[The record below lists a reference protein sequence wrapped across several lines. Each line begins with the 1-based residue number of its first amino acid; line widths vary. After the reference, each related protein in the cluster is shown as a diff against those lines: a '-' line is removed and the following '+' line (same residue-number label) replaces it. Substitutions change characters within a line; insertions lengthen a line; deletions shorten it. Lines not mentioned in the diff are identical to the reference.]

1 MMNRLNWFCLLIT
14 WLLVPMSVLRAQEEG
29 TPYFMHLTKAHG
41 APIQRV
47 IDIAF
52 DHLGFAWVASS
63 NGLYRFDGHRFEKVS
78 FLESIGTPEANN
90 VVENILVDDDGTVW
104 IAVKFYG
111 VYTYSYDTG
120 QFTKVVDGSGQNITE
135 IKLDKNNLYVTCKNG
150 AIIIKNLSTGAIE
163 RVKVDDFIYSVEP
176 DESGGLW
183 VGTFTGLYK
192 WSILQGIQ
200 KVQLAINPAQIE
212 QLTKDSK
219 GGLWLATGRQGVVYY
234 DPKSKKSKRYS
245 TSMAS
250 GQRLESDFI
259 LSLFLDSKENL
270 WVSTDGGGVARIN
283 VKTGELTNY
292 NQDPADENSLTSK
305 SVMCVKE
312 DRHGNYWM
320 GNNFG
325 GVNVL
330 INQSHGVTYYK
341 GVEKGRSY
349 RILSLLKSSSGDI
362 WAGTD
367 GEGIVLHQNG
377 SGSNTQR
384 FSKTTHPGLIGNY
397 IQKMI
402 ELRNGDILIG
412 TYDFGLS
419 YFDYQS
425 RQFKKINSLAH
436 ENKQE
441 SVGEDIRSLFEDKE
455 GRIWMGTE
463 KALYVLD
470 QALNIIKVFS
480 YDVDLSCSVVIDF
493 AQRKNGQ
500 IIVGTMGG
508 GLSVIDQNLSKPTP
522 LMVKTDSSVG
532 RFEHDVMVMRLQDD
546 GMIWIG
552 TQNHGLFFIDPD
564 NQILSKF
571 RHEAFQNGFIT
582 ILETTDKDRLWI
594 GTTNG
599 LYEWNGKDKVLN
611 AYSDR
616 LNIINRYMKRSSFKD
631 TEGLLYFGG
640 INGFYKLRP
649 DRLNELPAPNTDI
662 YFTDLFI
669 NNSDETYNHNL
680 LKVGMELA
688 TDIELEH
695 TQSNFAFG
703 FTALGSLTHGKHAL
717 SYRLFPFD
725 QEWKQAG
732 EDRLATYTNLP
743 HGEYTFKVKL
753 SAGIE
758 KEAKE
763 KSLNIVILPPWW
775 RTNWAYTL
783 FVIIGVSLL
792 FLSYRYTYQWA
803 KLKNQWKYE
812 KLTREKEKEI
822 NNMKLDFFTKMSHEI
837 RTPLTLILGPIERI
851 KEMIQDNYRATN
863 YISIVQSNA
872 QRLVN
877 LTEQIMDLR
886 KNETGEL
893 QLRATN
899 QDITA
904 LLKEVIATFSEVAR
918 QKNIEFE
925 HQFPDQIGDF
935 WYDHEKV
942 EHILFNLLSNAFK
955 YSLSESKVRLTLAVE
970 PPSLNY
976 QKGAL
981 NIAVSDTGI
990 GMNDSTLEHV
1000 FDMFYR
1006 SEKQTEEGH
1015 GVGLALTREL
1025 VKLHKGEIEVSSAE
1039 GVGTTFEVRL
1049 HLGDAHLTEHE
1060 KIYRS
1065 TDQTEIPMAAD
1076 TRANGSVNIEPANKQ
1091 VKLLLVEDNPQMLD
1105 FIKSIFIESYNV
1117 ITAENGSIG
1126 LDLARSEVPDVII
1139 SDVVMPEMDGFEM
1152 THYIKND
1159 SKVSHIPVLLLT
1171 ARTTGK
1177 HTIEGLEIGAD
1188 DYMTKPFQ
1196 VEVLKLKVK
1205 NLLETKESAERF
1217 IRKELISEPAAVEAR
1232 DEDEEFLQEIMRII
1246 NEQLGDPELKV
1257 EMIAR
1262 EMSMSHSVLYR
1273 RCMAITGQT
1282 IVDIIKITRLKTAAK
1297 LVTDGRLGISEAAYR
1312 VGFNDA
1318 KYFTKCFKNYFGT
1331 TPSDYV
1337 SDFKATV

>member
-1 MMNRLNWFCLLIT
+1 MPT
-14 WLLVPMSVLRAQEEG
+14 SVLRAQEEG

-78 FLESIGTPEANN
+78 FLENIGTPETDN
-90 VVENILVDDDGTVW
+90 VVEKILVDSDGKIW

-120 QFTKVVDGSGQNITE
+120 QFTKVIDGSGQNITE
-135 IKLDKNNLYVTCKNG
+135 IKLDERNLYVAYKNG
-150 AIIIKNLSTGAIE
+150 HIIFKDLSTGVINKITIDGL
-163 RVKVDDFIYSVEP
+163 VYSVES
-176 DESGGLW
+176 DEAGGLW
-183 VGTFTGLYK
+183 IGTSSGLSK
-192 WSILQGIQ
+192 WNVAQGIQ
-200 KVQLAINPAQIE
+200 RVQLTTKTGQIE
-212 QLTKDSK
+212 QLIKDSK

-234 DPKSKKSKRYS
+234 NPKTKSTRSYS
-245 TSMAS
+245 TSTTDE
-250 GQRLESDFI
+250 QRLESDFI

-283 VKTGELTNY
+283 IKSGELTNY
-292 NQDPADENSLTSK
+292 NQDPEDKNSLTSK
-305 SVMCVKE
+305 SVMCVAE
-312 DRHGNYWM
+312 DRRGNYWM

-330 INQSHGVTYYK
+330 INQSHDVTYYK

-349 RILSLLKSSSGDI
+349 RILSLLKSSRGDI

-377 SGSNTQR
+377 SGSHTKR

-419 YFDYQS
+419 YFNYQS
-425 RQFKKINSLAH
+425 GKFKKIDRLIY
-436 ENKQE
+436 EDGLV
-441 SVGEDIRSLFEDKE
+441 SVGQDVRSLFKDQED
-455 GRIWMGTE
+455 RIWMGTE

-470 QALNIIKVFS
+470 QSLNILKIFS
-480 YDVDLSCSVVIDF
+480 YDMDLLCTVVIDF
-493 AQRKNGQ
+493 DQKKNGQ
-500 IIVGTMGG
+500 VVVGTMGG
-508 GLSVIDQNLSKPTP
+508 GLSVIDQDLSKPRP
-522 LMVKTDSSVG
+522 LMVKTDSSFG
-532 RFEHDVMVMRLQDD
+532 RFEYDVIVIGSQDD
-546 GMIWIG
+546 GRIWIG
-552 TQNHGLFFIDPD
+552 TQNHGLFSVDPQ
-564 NQILSKF
+564 NQKLIRFK
-571 RHEAFQNGFIT
+571 HEAFPNRYIGSLEIT
-582 ILETTDKDRLWI
+582 DNNHLWI

-631 TEGLLYFGG
+631 TEGQLYFGG
-640 INGFYKLRP
+640 INGFYRMKP
-649 DRLNELPAPNTDI
+649 DRLHELPSPNTDI
-662 YFTDLFI
+662 YFTELFI

-680 LKVGMELA
+680 LGVGMELLNQV
-688 TDIELEH
+688 ELKH
-695 TQSNFAFG
+695 AQSNFALG
-703 FTALGSLTHGKHAL
+703 FTALGSLTHGEHAL

-725 QEWKQAG
+725 QEWKKAG

-753 SAGIE
+753 SAGVA

-783 FVIIGVSLL
+783 FVVIGASLL

-886 KNETGEL
+886 KNETGQL
-893 QLRATN
+893 QLRATD
-899 QDITA
+899 QDISA
-904 LLKEVIATFSEVAR
+904 LLKEVIATFNEVAR
-918 QKNIEFE
+918 QKHILFE
-925 HQFPDQIGDF
+925 HSFPNQIDNF

-955 YSLSESKVRLTLAVE
+955 YSESESSVKLILDAE

-981 NIAVSDTGI
+981 KITVTDTGI
-990 GMNDSTLEHV
+990 GMNESTLKHV

-1006 SEKQTEEGH
+1006 SEQQTEEGH

-1025 VKLHKGEIEVSSAE
+1025 VKLHKGEIGVLSSK
-1039 GVGTTFEVRL
+1039 GMGTTFEVRL
-1049 HLGDAHLTEHE
+1049 PFGDAHLTEHE
-1060 KIYRS
+1060 KIYHSMETSEVFEVDENEAIVPNR
-1065 TDQTEIPMAAD
+1065 
-1076 TRANGSVNIEPANKQ
+1076 NGQPAGKQ
-1091 VKLLLVEDNPQMLD
+1091 AKLLLVEDNPQMLD
-1105 FIKSIFIESYNV
+1105 FIKSIFTESYHV
-1117 ITAENGSIG
+1117 ITAENGLVG
-1126 LDLARSEVPDVII
+1126 LDLARSETPDAII
-1139 SDVVMPEMDGFEM
+1139 SDVLMPEMDGFEM

-1159 SKVSHIPVLLLT
+1159 SKTSHIPVLLLT

-1188 DYMTKPFQ
+1188 DYMTKPFK
-1196 VEVLKLKVK
+1196 VDVLKLKVK

-1217 IRKELISEPAAVEAR
+1217 IRKELIAEPAAVEAR

-1262 EMSMSHSVLYR
+1262 EMNMSHSVLYR

-1297 LVTDGRLGISEAAYR
+1297 LITDGRLGISEAAYQ

-1318 KYFTKCFKNYFGT
+1318 KYFTKCFKSYFGK
-1331 TPSDYV
+1331 TPSRYV
-1337 SDFKATV
+1337 SDFHAAI